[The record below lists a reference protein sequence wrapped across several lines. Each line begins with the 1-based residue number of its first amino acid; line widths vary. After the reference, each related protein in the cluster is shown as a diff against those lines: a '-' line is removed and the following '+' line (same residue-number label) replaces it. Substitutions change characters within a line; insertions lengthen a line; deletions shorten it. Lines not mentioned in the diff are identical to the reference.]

1 MKNILE
7 IKGASLNDVKQALE
21 NWIDLY
27 SDKFSSKLNFKIF
40 EKGIDRQ
47 IIIAD
52 NLLDNEHFF
61 YLVNYLEYPEGIEY
75 SVEIKG
81 LTKGKDVDKR
91 LNDKEL
97 LVYISKNDNEFDN
110 VYVVTKD
117 NKHYK
122 IDFGGKV
129 TLQTDNKPYS
139 IVDISNLKNPITL
152 STKASNKRLKKD
164 KSELKISKR
173 FKIIF
178 YMITIAVLIHF
189 FVPYLTDNVEIIEK
203 WTLFTGMGI
212 GLWFFMDYEML
223 RINDF
228 YIKSLLIA
236 VGFFF
241 YGYLFRNYYQEN
253 TYDLKSVSFIYPLS
267 LLIIQYPTR
276 QLYKVIFKREPEVDN
291 HGKLADLIYTMI
303 LFFGFALLPFIIFDY
318 LKK

>member
-1 MKNILE
+1 MKNIIE

-27 SDKFSSKLNFKIF
+27 SDNFSSKLDFKIF
-40 EKGIDRQ
+40 DNGIDRQ

-52 NLLDNEHFF
+52 NLLDNKHFF
-61 YLVNYLEYPEGIEY
+61 YLLNYLKFPEGIEY
-75 SVEIKG
+75 NVEIKG
-81 LTKGKDVDKR
+81 LAKGKNIDKR

-97 LVYISKNDNEFDN
+97 LVYISKNDKEFDN
-110 VYVVTKD
+110 VYVVTTE

-129 TLQTDNKPYS
+129 TQQADNKFYS
-139 IVDISNLKNPITL
+139 TFDMSNLKNPLTL
-152 STKASNKRLKKD
+152 SIKANHKRLKED
-164 KSELKISKR
+164 KLELKISKR
-173 FKIIF
+173 FKIVF
-178 YMITIAVLIHF
+178 YISIIAILIHF
-189 FVPYLTDNVEIIEK
+189 FVPYLTDNVKIIEK

-228 YIKSLLIA
+228 YIKSLLVA
-236 VGFFF
+236 VGFFC

-253 TYDLKSVSFIYPLS
+253 IFDLNSVSFIYPLS
-267 LLIIQYPTR
+267 LLIVQYPIR
-276 QLYKVIFKREPEVDN
+276 QLYKVIFNREPEVDK
-291 HGKLADLIYTMI
+291 HGKFADLIYTMI
-303 LFFGFALLPFIIFDY
+303 LFFAFALLPFIIFDY